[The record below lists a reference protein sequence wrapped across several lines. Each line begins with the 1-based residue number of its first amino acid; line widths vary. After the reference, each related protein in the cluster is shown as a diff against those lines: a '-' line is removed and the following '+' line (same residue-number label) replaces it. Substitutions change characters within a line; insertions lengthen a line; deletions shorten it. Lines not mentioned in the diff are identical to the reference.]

1 MANAKI
7 PQPDLQAV
15 TRTVKARCA
24 HVVGGLEDVAQQ
36 ADPIFSDPKSVML
49 ELVLAEYEI
58 YIAIG
63 DMRTAWW
70 PPLP

>member
-1 MANAKI
+1 MANAKV

-15 TRTVKARCA
+15 TRTVKGRCA
-24 HVVGGLEDVAQQ
+24 HVVGGLGDISQQ
-36 ADPIFSDPKSVML
+36 GDPIFADPKSVML

-58 YIAIG
+58 FIAIG
-63 DMRTAWW
+63 EMRTTWW

>member
-1 MANAKI
+1 MAPARI
-7 PQPDLQAV
+7 PPDLQK
-15 TRTVKARCA
+15 TTSTVKARCA
-24 HVVGGLEDVAQQ
+24 HVIGGLEDIAQQ
-36 ADPIFSDPKSVML
+36 GDPIFSDPKSVML

-63 DMRTAWW
+63 DMHAAWW